1 MDSPFAFL
9 LPAYMA
15 IFTIVFGLVW
25 RWYRRGAAWWAFGF
39 LWGAVGF
46 AMPLFPQSVQD
57 APLGAL
63 GADGCF
69 ALSFLGYGQGLLHH
83 IGRPHRHRLA
93 RLGIA
98 AATMALCGYAIY
110 GPRNQPLEYVASD
123 ISCGLL
129 LLPVLIAMRRR
140 VTLKID
146 RLLFAITALV
156 ALETTGR
163 GVFVTLVLLA
173 GHPAYLRTIY
183 GFEMQSV
190 AAILGMVWG
199 LAALAAILLD
209 VVAGY
214 ARDAITDPLSGLLNR
229 RGFEQALA
237 ALPLEGCMIIGDI
250 DHFKSVND
258 RFGHLAGDGV
268 IAGLAAIIAAAL
280 PPGGVAARTGGEEF
294 AIFLPGAGAGE
305 GARLA
310 GVIGQ
315 RFAAADRGAIDVA
328 APLTASFGV
337 AASEAADRFFLDVT
351 ARADAALYAAK
362 DAGRNRTVTHEP
374 QIGARFVPEVG
385 FPMLLRAAAAG

>member
-25 RWYRRGAAWWAFGF
+25 RWYRRSAFWWAFGF
-39 LWGAVGF
+39 LWGAIGF
-46 AMPLFPQSVQD
+46 AMPLLPDRVQH
-57 APLGAL
+57 ASLACL
-63 GADGCF
+63 AADGCF
-69 ALSFLGYGQGLLHH
+69 VLSFLGYSQGLLHH
-83 IGRPHRHRLA
+83 IGKPHRHRIVRLA
-93 RLGIA
+93 IA
-98 AATMALCGYAIY
+98 TATMAVCGYAIY
-110 GPRNQPLEYVASD
+110 RAESAPLQYVTSD
-123 ISCGLL
+123 VSCGLL

-140 VTLKID
+140 ITLRID
-146 RLLFAITALV
+146 RVLFAITALV
-156 ALETTGR
+156 ALETAGR

-173 GHPAYLRTIY
+173 GHPEYLRTIY

-237 ALPLEGCMIIGDI
+237 AVPLAGCMIIGDI
-250 DHFKSVND
+250 DHFKRVND

-268 IAGLAAIIAAAL
+268 IAGLAAIIATAL
-280 PPGGVAARTGGEEF
+280 PPGGIAARTGGEEF
-294 AIFLPGAGAGE
+294 AIFLPGASAAE

-310 GVIGQ
+310 TSIRQ
-315 RFAAADRGAIDVA
+315 HFAAADWREIGVA
-328 APLTASFGV
+328 TPLTASFGV
-337 AASEAADRFFLDVT
+337 AATEAGDRSFQDVS
-351 ARADAALYAAK
+351 ARADTALYAAK
-362 DAGRNRTVTHEP
+362 DAGRNRIVTHEP
-374 QIGARFVPEVG
+374 HTMRFVPEVG
-385 FPMLLRAAAAG
+385 FPVLLRAAAG